1 MQQIK
6 AQKGSEC
13 ELCKLWL
20 LLKLCLIVMSV
31 DCLIINTVFCHG
43 IMYSVDWALNC
54 IIVLSFTKVLQV
66 IDGFLFA

>member
-31 DCLIINTVFCHG
+31 DCLIINTVFCHE
-43 IMYSVDWALNC
+43 IMYSVDLLYYCFIFYKGSAG
-54 IIVLSFTKVLQV
+54 
-66 IDGFLFA
+66 D